1 MQSSVQYALWKWW
14 APYHTVSSPVLF
26 YFKTKNNINTRE
38 ILYLFNRNVNNCLT
52 LNSATIRAVVYQPIE
67 RMKLTKSSAGPFQA
81 VFERIFYDQSDFC
94 IQRGLELS
102 TLLKGDQK
110 IYSDLNLKK
119 NMVINFLTMASPIAA
134 LSVHPN
140 LVERSL

>member
-1 MQSSVQYALWKWW
+1 
-14 APYHTVSSPVLF
+14 
-26 YFKTKNNINTRE
+26 
-38 ILYLFNRNVNNCLT
+38 
-52 LNSATIRAVVYQPIE
+52 
-67 RMKLTKSSAGPFQA
+67 MKLTKSSAGPFQA